1 MGVLR
6 SDMHMLE
13 IRLKAAFAAAFICTG
28 LAVSSASPAL
38 AAKPIG
44 AFTTTGA
51 WTFHSAPK
59 LHPPKL
65 STVGKTAKKLSPG
78 DFILANFKNLGFSSP
93 LVGQS
98 GPMILSSRLQ
108 PIWFNPVQTSNLAMN
123 LEVQSYN
130 GKPALSWWQGV
141 ISGTGATV
149 SGEDVV
155 VGQDY
160 RQIGKP
166 LTGADG
172 WIISPHEMVISGT
185 DAWVTAYK
193 QVPMNLVPFHGPLNG
208 TLLDSAVQEYDL
220 TTGALLQNWDA
231 AQHIPLSQSKSTPG
245 PAGTPW
251 DAYHVNS
258 IQLIPGGTFLVS
270 MRNTWGA
277 YMVDAAT
284 GNVQWT
290 LGAGA
295 ASSFTLGPHAAF
307 SWQHDVQLASNGQLT
322 MFDDACCAVSATGS
336 SPPNGPSRGLVLKL
350 DTTAGTATLVT
361 QFERGSKF
369 EAAFLGSM
377 QALPG
382 GNALVGW
389 GSRPYFTEYSATG
402 SRLIDVRFPDPD
414 QSYRVLLANWV
425 GKPASP
431 PSGAVRNTHGK
442 TTVYVSW
449 NGATQ
454 VAKWR
459 VMAGTSGKH
468 LRAVATA
475 GKSGFETA
483 ITLAHGYKAYKVQ
496 ALDAR
501 GHVLGTSGVF
511 PKHKVTRSLY

>member
-1 MGVLR
+1 MRMLDNRLR
-6 SDMHMLE
+6 
-13 IRLKAAFAAAFICTG
+13 AAVAATFICACLAVG
-28 LAVSSASPAL
+28 LAQSAL

-44 AFTTTGA
+44 AYTTKGA
-51 WTFHSAPK
+51 WTFYSAPK

-65 STVGKTAKKLSPG
+65 STDGKAAKKLTSG
-78 DFILANFKNLGFSSP
+78 DFILANFKDLGFSGP
-93 LVGQS
+93 MVGQS
-98 GPMILSSRLQ
+98 GPMILSNRLQ
-108 PIWFNPVQTSNLAMN
+108 PVWFNPVTTSNLAMN

-141 ISGTGATV
+141 ISPTGATV

-172 WIISPHEMVISGT
+172 WIISPHEMVINGT

-193 QVPMNLVPFHGPLNG
+193 QIPMNLVPFHGPLNG

-220 TTGALLQNWDA
+220 TTGTLLQSWDA
-231 AQHIPLSQSKSTPG
+231 LNHIPLSESKATPG

-258 IQLIPGGTFLVS
+258 IQLMPGGSFLVS

-277 YMVDAAT
+277 YMVDSAT
-284 GNVQWT
+284 GNVEWT

-295 ASSFTLGPHAAF
+295 ASNFTFGPHAVFA
-307 SWQHDVQLASNGQLT
+307 WQHDVQLDGNGQLSV
-322 MFDDACCAVSATGS
+322 FDDACCAVSASQTG
-336 SPPNGPSRGLVLKL
+336 PATGPSRGLVLKL
-350 DTTAGTATLVT
+350 DMTAHTATFVA
-361 QFERGSKF
+361 QYERGKSF
-369 EAAFLGSM
+369 DTAFLGSM
-377 QALPG
+377 QLLSG

-389 GSRPYFTEYSATG
+389 GARPYLTEYNAAGKT
-402 SRLIDVRFPDPD
+402 LLEARFPTPD
-414 QSYRVLLANWV
+414 LSYRALLETWV

-431 PSGAVRNTHGK
+431 PSGAARRTHGK
-442 TTVYVSW
+442 TVVYASW

-459 VMAGTSGKH
+459 VLAGSSARH
-468 LRAVATA
+468 LRTVATT

-496 ALDAR
+496 ALDAK
-501 GHVLGTSGVF
+501 GHVLGTSSVF
-511 PKHKVTRSLY
+511 PKRKVTQGFY

>member
-1 MGVLR
+1 
-6 SDMHMLE
+6 MHMLK
-13 IRLKAAFAAAFICTG
+13 IRLKAAVAATFICTG
-28 LAVSSASPAL
+28 LAAGSASTAV
-38 AAKPIG
+38 AAQPIG
-44 AFTTTGA
+44 AYTTKGA
-51 WTFHSAPK
+51 WTFYSAPK

-65 STVGKTAKKLSPG
+65 STVGKTAKKLTSG
-78 DFILANFKNLGFSSP
+78 DFFLANFKNLGFSTP

-108 PIWFNPVQTSNLAMN
+108 PVWFNPIQTSNLAMN

-185 DAWVTAYK
+185 NAWVTAYK
-193 QVPMNLVPFHGPLNG
+193 QVPMNLVPFHGAPNG

-231 AQHIPLSQSKSTPG
+231 LAHIPLTESKSAPG
-245 PAGTPW
+245 SASTPW

-258 IQLIPGGTFLVS
+258 IQLVPGGSFLVS
-270 MRNTWGA
+270 MRNTWGV
-277 YMVDAAT
+277 YMVDATT

-290 LGAGA
+290 LGAGS
-295 ASSFTLGPHAAF
+295 ASSFTFGPHAAF
-307 SWQHDVQLASNGQLT
+307 SWQHDVQLDSTGQLT
-322 MFDDACCAVSATGS
+322 LFDDACCDVRASGS

-350 DTTAGTATLVT
+350 DTTAHTATLVA
-361 QFERGSKF
+361 QFERGSSF

-377 QALPG
+377 QLLPG

-389 GSRPYFTEYSATG
+389 GSRPYFTEFSATG
-402 SRLIDVRFPDPD
+402 KRLIDVRFPDPD

-431 PSGAVRNTHGK
+431 PSGAVRTTHGK
-442 TTVYVSW
+442 TILYASW

-454 VAKWR
+454 VAKWK
-459 VMAGTSGKH
+459 VLAGTSGKH

-483 ITLAHGYKAYKVQ
+483 ITLAHAYKAYRVL
-496 ALDAR
+496 ALDTR
-501 GHVLGTSGVF
+501 GHVLGTSGLF
-511 PKHKVTRSLY
+511 PRRKGVPSFY

>member
-1 MGVLR
+1 
-6 SDMHMLE
+6 MLE
-13 IRLKAAFAAAFICTG
+13 IRPKAAFAATFICAS
-28 LAVSSASPAL
+28 LAVGFAAPTAL

-44 AFTTTGA
+44 AYTTKGA
-51 WTFHSAPK
+51 WTFYSAPK

-65 STVGKTAKKLSPG
+65 STDGKTAKKLASG
-78 DFILANFKNLGFSSP
+78 DFILANFKNLGFSGP
-93 LVGQS
+93 MVGQS
-98 GPMILSSRLQ
+98 GPMILSGRLQ
-108 PIWFNPVQTSNLAMN
+108 PVWFNPVTTSNLAMN
-123 LEVQSYN
+123 LEIQSYN

-141 ISGTGATV
+141 ISPTGATV
-149 SGEDVV
+149 SGEDMV

-160 RQIGKP
+160 RPIGKP

-193 QVPMNLVPFHGPLNG
+193 QVPMNLVPFHGPPNG

-231 AQHIPLSQSKSTPG
+231 VNHIPLSESKVTPG

-258 IQLIPGGTFLVS
+258 IQLTSGSFLVS

-284 GNVQWT
+284 GNIEWT
-290 LGAGA
+290 LGAGP
-295 ASSFTLGPHAAF
+295 ASTFTFGPHAAF
-307 SWQHDVQLASNGQLT
+307 AWQHDVQLDSNGHMT
-322 MFDDACCAVSATGS
+322 VFDDECCAVTASGS

-350 DTTAGTATLVT
+350 DMAAHTATFVA
-361 QFERGSKF
+361 QYERGKSF
-369 EAAFLGSM
+369 DTAFLGSM
-377 QALPG
+377 QLVPG

-389 GSRPYFTEYSATG
+389 GARPYFTEYSAAG
-402 SRLIDVRFPDPD
+402 KALLEARFPDPD
-414 QSYRVLLANWV
+414 LSYRAFLENWV

-431 PSGAVRNTHGK
+431 PSGAVRSAHAK
-442 TTVYVSW
+442 TVVYASW

-459 VMAGTSGKH
+459 VMAGSSGKH
-468 LRAVATA
+468 LRVVASA

-496 ALDAR
+496 ALDTK

-511 PKHKVTRSLY
+511 PKHKVTPTFY